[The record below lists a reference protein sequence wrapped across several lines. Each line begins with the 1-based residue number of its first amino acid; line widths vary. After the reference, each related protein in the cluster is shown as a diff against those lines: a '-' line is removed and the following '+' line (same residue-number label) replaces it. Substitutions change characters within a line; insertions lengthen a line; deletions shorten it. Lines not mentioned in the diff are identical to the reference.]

1 MKKIFSLLFTLLP
14 INLWA
19 QEDVVNISGIAC
31 EIFDSSQPMSSVR
44 VRVTDKASYN
54 AVSQI
59 PSLIKLRQN
68 LLEHDF
74 NVIIYDLV
82 DNHVQNMDVKT
93 TSQDANELCVQV
105 TGAIP
110 VQDIVN
116 IVANNSPADK
126 KAEYDIKKEN
136 DILDDAADKGY
147 AASQADVAYNGPE
160 EFSKIPEPVS
170 APVVYQG
177 SDKVADE
184 NIAEIKP
191 KIENDEDTTSINALV
206 YVAPVEYPNNTKS
219 TKPISVLKD
228 FFSDAEVY
236 TIIDT
241 PDGADYVI
249 TPKLLIAKIDPID
262 QQTKRL
268 QMAVSVELKIN
279 NSDGS
284 ISEHLNR
291 FRLFKAEENE
301 QEVAMSL
308 LKNLLK
314 KAGEKLVQR
323 VEHNENKWARGSF
336 LRPKPMGDL

>member
-59 PSLIKLRQN
+59 PSLIELRQN

-116 IVANNSPADK
+116 IVANN
-126 KAEYDIKKEN
+126 
-136 DILDDAADKGY
+136 
-147 AASQADVAYNGPE
+147 
-160 EFSKIPEPVS
+160 F
-170 APVVYQG
+170 
-177 SDKVADE
+177 
-184 NIAEIKP
+184 
-191 KIENDEDTTSINALV
+191 
-206 YVAPVEYPNNTKS
+206 
-219 TKPISVLKD
+219 
-228 FFSDAEVY
+228 
-236 TIIDT
+236 
-241 PDGADYVI
+241 
-249 TPKLLIAKIDPID
+249 
-262 QQTKRL
+262 
-268 QMAVSVELKIN
+268 
-279 NSDGS
+279 
-284 ISEHLNR
+284 
-291 FRLFKAEENE
+291 
-301 QEVAMSL
+301 
-308 LKNLLK
+308 
-314 KAGEKLVQR
+314 
-323 VEHNENKWARGSF
+323 
-336 LRPKPMGDL
+336 